1 MSDENISKKQ
11 EAVTAEIEKFND
23 IMALIA
29 KIYKELTRHEWGDQA
44 KIMKFLNDY
53 FNIELKSK
61 RIYTNYQRQYLG

>member
-44 KIMKFLNDY
+44 KK
-53 FNIELKSK
+53 
-61 RIYTNYQRQYLG
+61 